1 MRATFAL
8 IASLLFTALAP
19 ADAHEGHS
27 HDEPV
32 RTLAPVAPRGE
43 AQAGE
48 FEVVA
53 LLGNGEV
60 IVYLD
65 RFATNEPVT
74 NAEIEALTPAGSEK
88 AVLNADGSYRVPA
101 KWIDGR
107 DHYDLIFTVTLGETS
122 EVLPLTIVGA
132 KPAAEQRAMSVS
144 IWMAGLYAFLAALG
158 FLGVIVAARLPDV
171 SAR

>member
-88 AVLNADGSYRVPA
+88 AVLNADG
-101 KWIDGR
+101 
-107 DHYDLIFTVTLGETS
+107 TLS
-122 EVLPLTIVGA
+122 A
-132 KPAAEQRAMSVS
+132 KPQVIKYAAGPQGAAVASAAQRAVLRCVTD
-144 IWMAGLYAFLAALG
+144 AKPLKLPPNLYAAWKEIEINFDPSEMG
-158 FLGVIVAARLPDV
+158 G
-171 SAR
+171 